1 MNKKKIYKIL
11 LLGDMAVGKTSI
23 IQMYTKKKVPEKHIT
38 TIGIDYATKKQKL
51 KNGTEINFQIWDTAG
66 QERFNSLTKQLYKSA
81 QGLILVYDITSIKS
95 FENINK
101 WIETIK
107 NENNNV
113 KLLLV
118 GNKIDLNNQREVNFD
133 KIKKFSKDYD
143 INFIEI
149 SAKEN
154 INVENVFIKM
164 GEMLSL
170 NFSNDSYW
178 VQLKYDKVDD
188 KKVNDDKCC

>member
-38 TIGIDYATKKQKL
+38 TIGIDYATKTQKL

-170 NFSNDSYW
+170 NFSNDSDW